1 MSSLFEEYTPL
12 TDMDNP
18 FRPSPLPTTV
28 FGTRPA
34 SPCGIAD
41 DNFLASIEKE
51 FAFDNNFF
59 GLPSFDDFAGIDD
72 DDFLGDNWDLPD
84 LVSRSNDDERPVQAA
99 TERRPRSANLFPYQY
114 GRVHTSNWYNKFLA
128 DGAVRE
134 RTDILSR
141 RADSQFRTRTL

>member
-51 FAFDNNFF
+51 FAFDDNFF

-72 DDFLGDNWDLPD
+72 DDFLAAESFSFLNYLHNFCSVHFLPFVAGSY
-84 LVSRSNDDERPVQAA
+84 LGLCR
-99 TERRPRSANLFPYQY
+99 
-114 GRVHTSNWYNKFLA
+114 
-128 DGAVRE
+128 
-134 RTDILSR
+134 
-141 RADSQFRTRTL
+141 